1 MGEIFE
7 YVFDQKT
14 GILFKYYFGSISIED
29 IESSWEYAFRNNII
43 PENTR
48 RFLLDYRRATMSF
61 TPKEYQKIPQF
72 YQRNINVFRNS
83 KVAIITDSPKDIVIP
98 ELVKLKDS
106 EYISMPFSTLEGALQ
121 WLLV

>member
-1 MGEIFE
+1 MGEVFN
-7 YVFDQKT
+7 YVFDREK

-29 IESSWEYAFRNNII
+29 IESSWEYAFKNNII

-48 RFLLDYRRATMSF
+48 RFLLDYRKATMGFS
-61 TPKEYQKIPQF
+61 PKEYKKIPLF
-72 YQRNINVFRNS
+72 YQRNIKFFRNA

-106 EYISMPFSTLEGALQ
+106 GYISMPFSTLEGALQ